1 MKKVLR
7 EEFNTKQVEIESLRK
22 VKEELQESQRA
33 AKQTRDSLEAE
44 MSKLDSALDE
54 LKTHKAMLEQ
64 QAQKDEERDEVRH

>member
-1 MKKVLR
+1 MR